1 MSYQL
6 LTLKAMK
13 ANRWSRAFS
22 TEYVLHRHHHGLSHS
37 RAYAKAMASPYI
49 RLTDKPMK

>member
-1 MSYQL
+1 MSKQL
-6 LTLKAMK
+6 LILRAMK

-22 TEYVLHRHHHGLSHS
+22 EEYVLHRYHHGLSHS

-49 RLTDKPMK
+49 KLTDKPMR

>member
-1 MSYQL
+1 MNYQL
-6 LTLKAMK
+6 LTLRTMK

-22 TEYVLHRHHHGLSHS
+22 MEYVLQRHQEGLSHS

-49 RLTDKPMK
+49 RLTEKPMK